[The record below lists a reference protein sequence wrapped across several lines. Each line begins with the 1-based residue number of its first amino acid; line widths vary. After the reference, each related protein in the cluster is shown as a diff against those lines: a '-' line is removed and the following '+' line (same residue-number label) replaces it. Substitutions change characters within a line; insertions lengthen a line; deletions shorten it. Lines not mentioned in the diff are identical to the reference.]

1 VRAARAAIAAI
12 ALAWAVAAM
21 APAPAPGADS
31 RPITVLLIRHAEK
44 NEHPPGGD
52 AGLATAGLVRA
63 QTLVRTLKDAGVT
76 AIYASKYPRARLTAE
91 PLAQALGDTVRVYDP
106 NDLPALARR
115 IRDEDAGR
123 TVLVVGHGDS
133 VPAAIM
139 ELGGPAL
146 AKGEGVGY
154 DRLFVLTIEEGRPSR
169 LLRLAYGDAPR

>member
-1 VRAARAAIAAI
+1 
-12 ALAWAVAAM
+12 
-21 APAPAPGADS
+21 
-31 RPITVLLIRHAEK
+31 
-44 NEHPPGGD
+44 
-52 AGLATAGLVRA
+52 VRA

-91 PLAQALGDTVRVYDP
+91 PLAQALGDTVRIYDP

-133 VPAAIM
+133 VPATIV

-146 AKGEGVGY
+146 AKGEGVSY
-154 DRLFVLTIEEGRPSR
+154 DRLFVLTIEEGRPAR